1 MRHARSILLFLATLP
16 VLLCSGVL
24 SMVTDNEYVW
34 AVGAL
39 LSFLMAVGAV
49 VYYFFD
55 NVE

>member
-16 VLLCSGVL
+16 VLFCLGVL
-24 SMVTDNEYVW
+24 SFVTGNEYVW

-49 VYYFFD
+49 VCYFFD